1 MVVLEGPG
9 LPGTGDIRLLILP
22 LMLLGIIKHIL
33 LHNAGSIPI
42 GGKRRLPLIFPVNN
56 LLNPGIHR
64 SQSCPSV
71 GEKRNAIGYLI
82 PHAPDRFQSMSTKPP
97 SR

>member
-82 PHAPDRFQSMSTKPP
+82 PTPRTDFKAWNSSV
-97 SR
+97 SS